1 MIITLYRIEIY
12 TNKDII
18 NIPGHLLFN
27 GITGRVINLFYLP
40 DVPVII
46 GESGYF
52 DPLKVL

>member
-18 NIPGHLLFN
+18 NIPGHLLFK
-27 GITGRVINLFYLP
+27 GITDRVINLFNLP
-40 DVPVII
+40 AVPVII

-52 DPLKVL
+52 DPFKIL